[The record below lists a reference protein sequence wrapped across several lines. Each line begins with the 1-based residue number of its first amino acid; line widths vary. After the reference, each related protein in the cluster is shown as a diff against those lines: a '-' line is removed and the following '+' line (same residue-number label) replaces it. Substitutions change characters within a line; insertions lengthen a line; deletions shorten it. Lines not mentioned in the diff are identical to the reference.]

1 MRVAINAMSANIGSG
16 PGFYSRVLPALAALN
31 DGNEYVVLFRD
42 DQQELIAQVPEKF
55 QTLVFKGL
63 SKSFLVR
70 TFWDQI
76 VLPFILNKHR
86 IDVLL
91 SDGNTT
97 SLMAPCKNV
106 MVVTN
111 ATPYSRIG
119 LKYPLGFSI
128 KMRLIRWAS
137 ILSARVCDA
146 VVFISNDSRDR
157 ITPLLGI
164 PPERTEVVYYGFV
177 PEPIAQDPVPAGQY
191 ILTVSLLREHKNLE
205 RLMLAF
211 AQIVQRGDYEG
222 KLVIAGAEADPAY
235 TANLHALRDRL
246 AVRDHIEFT
255 GRVSN
260 EQLAALYRG
269 AQLFVFPSLEETLG
283 MPLME
288 AMGYGLPIAASAGDL
303 SPQAQQCFLPFRE
316 LAGDAAVYFDP
327 YDPQGMADAM
337 TALLKDPERAADL
350 GRKGAVRVREFSWT
364 RTAAEL
370 SSVFTRVAE
379 PVPMLTHK

>member
-1 MRVAINAMSANIGSG
+1 MKVAINAMSANIGSG
-16 PGFYSRVLPALAALN
+16 PGFYTRVLPALAALN

-42 DQQELIAQVPEKF
+42 DQQELIAQVPETF
-55 QTLVFKGL
+55 QTLVFTGL
-63 SKSFLVR
+63 SNSFLVR
-70 TFWDQI
+70 TFWEQF
-76 VLPFILNKHR
+76 VLPFVLNKHK

-119 LKYPLGFSI
+119 LRYPLGFSI

-146 VVFISNDSRDR
+146 VVFISEDSRER
-157 ITPLLGI
+157 IAPVLRI
-164 PPERTEVVYYGFV
+164 PFERTEVVYYGFV
-177 PEPIAQDPVPAGQY
+177 PEPLQAGPVPEGKY

-211 AQIVQRGDYEG
+211 AQLVERGDYDG
-222 KLVIAGAEADPAY
+222 KLVIAGAEADPVY
-235 TANLHALRDRL
+235 TANLHRLRDRL
-246 AVRDHIEFT
+246 AIREHIEFT

-260 EQLAALYRG
+260 EQLGALYRG

-283 MPLME
+283 MPLLE

-303 SPQAQQCFLPFRE
+303 SPQAQHCFLPFRE

-327 YDPQGMADAM
+327 YDPRAMADAM
-337 TALLKDPERAADL
+337 AALLKDPEHAADL
-350 GRKGAVRVREFSWT
+350 GRRGAVRVREFSWT
-364 RTAAEL
+364 RTASEL
-370 SSVFTRVAE
+370 SSVFNRVAR
-379 PVPMLTHK
+379 PVPLLTPK

>member
-1 MRVAINAMSANIGSG
+1 MKVAINAMSASIGSG
-16 PGFYSRVLPALAALN
+16 PGFYSRVMPALAALN
-31 DGNEYVVLFRD
+31 DGNEYVALFRD
-42 DQQELIAQVPEKF
+42 DQQDLIAQVPQSF

-63 SKSFLVR
+63 SNSFLVR
-70 TFWDQI
+70 TFWEQF
-76 VLPFILNKHR
+76 VLPFVLNKHKF
-86 IDVLL
+86 DVLL

-119 LKYPLGFSI
+119 LRYPLGFSI

-146 VVFISNDSRDR
+146 VVFISNDSRER
-157 ITPLLGI
+157 IAPILGI
-164 PPERTEVVYYGFV
+164 PFEHTEVVYYGFV
-177 PEPIAQDPVPAGQY
+177 PEPVQPGPVPAGKY

-211 AQIVQRGDYEG
+211 AQLVERGDYDG
-222 KLVIAGAEADPAY
+222 KLVIAGAEADPVY

-246 AVRDHIEFT
+246 AIRDHIEFT
-255 GRVSN
+255 GRVTN
-260 EQLAALYRG
+260 EQLGALYRG

-283 MPLME
+283 MPLLE

-327 YDPQGMADAM
+327 YDPQAMADAM
-337 TALLKDPERAADL
+337 AALLKDPDRAADL
-350 GRKGAVRVREFSWT
+350 GRRGAVRVREYSWT
-364 RTAAEL
+364 RTATEL
-370 SSVFTRVAE
+370 SSVFNRVAQ
-379 PVPMLTHK
+379 PVPMLTPK